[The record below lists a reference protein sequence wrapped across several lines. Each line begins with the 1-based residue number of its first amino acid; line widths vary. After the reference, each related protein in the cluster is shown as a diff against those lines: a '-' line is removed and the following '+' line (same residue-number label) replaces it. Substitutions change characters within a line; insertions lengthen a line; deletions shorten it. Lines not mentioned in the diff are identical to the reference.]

1 MIKLVKNLNLKLW
14 ELNQVQKELPNQRE
28 NQTDA
33 NEIIKRLVEIR
44 HH

>member
-14 ELNQVQKELPNQRE
+14 ELNRVQKELPNQRE

-33 NEIIKRLVEIR
+33 NEIIKRLEEIR